1 MGAATHNIVIE
12 QGATFELTATW
23 TDEGSPVDLTDVLAR
38 MQIRNRY
45 SSPDAYVSV
54 DSDTLG
60 GIAVDALTGVVS
72 VEIPAVQTAALPG
85 RLRGVYDL
93 ELLFPSGRVV
103 RLLKGRVRVD
113 PEVTK
118 I

>member
-1 MGAATHNIVIE
+1 MGAATLNIIIE
-12 QGATFELTATW
+12 QGATFDLTATW
-23 TDEGSPVDLTDVLAR
+23 TDGGSPVVLTGVVAR
-38 MQIRNRY
+38 MMIRKRH
-45 SSPDAYVSV
+45 SSEEVLLSV
-54 DSDTLG
+54 DSDQIG
-60 GIAVDALTGVVS
+60 GITIDEVSGVVT
-72 VEIPAVQTAALPG
+72 VEISATLTAALPG

-118 I
+118 P

>member
-1 MGAATHNIVIE
+1 VDR
-12 QGATFELTATW
+12 W
-23 TDEGSPVDLTDVLAR
+23 RYPVDLTGRRRPDDDPEAHSSEEVLLS
-38 MQIRNRY
+38 I
-45 SSPDAYVSV
+45 
-54 DSDTLG
+54 DSDTIG
-60 GIAVDALTGVVS
+60 GITVDELTGVVD
-72 VEIPAVQTAALPG
+72 VEVSATLTAALPG

-118 I
+118 P

>member
-1 MGAATHNIVIE
+1 MGAVTHNIVIE

-23 TDEGSPVDLTDVLAR
+23 TDGGTPVPLTDVLAR
-38 MQIRNRY
+38 MQVRKRF
-45 SSPDAYVSV
+45 SSEDAYLSV

-60 GIAVDALTGVVS
+60 GITIDEPNGVID
-72 VEIPAVQTAALPG
+72 VEIPATITAALPG

-118 I
+118 P

>member
-1 MGAATHNIVIE
+1 MGAGVYHIVIE

-23 TDEGSPVDLTDVLAR
+23 LESGNPVPLAGVVAR
-38 MQIRNRY
+38 MMIRKRY
-45 SSPDAYVSV
+45 TSEEVLLSI
-54 DSDTLG
+54 DSDAIG
-60 GIAVDALTGVVS
+60 GITVDEVGGIVT
-72 VEIPAVQTAALPG
+72 VEISAALTAALPG

-113 PEVTK
+113 PEVTRP
-118 I
+118 

>member
-1 MGAATHNIVIE
+1 MGAATLNIVIE
-12 QGATFELTATW
+12 QGATFELSATW
-23 TDEGSPVDLTDVLAR
+23 TDGGDPVDLTDVLAR
-38 MQIRNRY
+38 MQVRKKY
-45 SSPDAYVSV
+45 SSEDAYLDL

-60 GIAVDALTGVVS
+60 GITVNELTGKIDVA
-72 VEIPAVQTAALPG
+72 IPAADTAALPG

-118 I
+118 P

>member
-1 MGAATHNIVIE
+1 MGAATLNIIIE

-23 TDEGSPVDLTDVLAR
+23 TDGGNPVDLTGVIAR
-38 MQIRNRY
+38 MMIRKRH
-45 SSPDAYVSV
+45 SSEEVLLSI
-54 DSDTLG
+54 DSDTIG
-60 GIAVDALTGVVS
+60 GITIDALTGVVD
-72 VEIPAVQTAALPG
+72 VEVSATLTAALPG

-118 I
+118 P

>member
-23 TDEGSPVDLTDVLAR
+23 TDGGSPVDLTDVLAR
-38 MQIRNRY
+38 MQVRKRY
-45 SSPDAYVSV
+45 TSDEAVLSV

-60 GIAVDALTGVVS
+60 GVTVDPLTGVVD
-72 VEIPAVQTAALPG
+72 VEIPAADTAALPG

-118 I
+118 E